1 MARVLRQAR
10 MARGMTCEEL
20 DARAGFSDRYAAK
33 LEHPD
38 TPSGKR
44 GLQLSYM
51 AEVWIK
57 ALGYRLVLV
66 PDCVAETIAPVSL
79 TMPDE
84 ASRPVALPPPARAPI
99 RARPIASFRRIV
111 RHAA

>member
-1 MARVLRQAR
+1 MSQGLTCYEITNRADMARVLRQAR
-10 MARGMTCEEL
+10 MDQGMTCLEL
-20 DARAGFSDRYAAK
+20 DYRAGFHDGYTGK

-38 TPSGKR
+38 SPSGKR

-66 PDCVAETIAPVSL
+66 PECVADSL
-79 TMPDE
+79 GVQSVTVE
-84 ASRPVALPPPARAPI
+84 RVA
-99 RARPIASFRRIV
+99 
-111 RHAA
+111 

>member
-10 MARGMTCEEL
+10 MDRGMTCEEL

-51 AEVWIK
+51 AEIWIR

-66 PDCVAETIAPVSL
+66 PECVADSL
-79 TMPDE
+79 GVLRVEID
-84 ASRPVALPPPARAPI
+84 RAC
-99 RARPIASFRRIV
+99 AG
-111 RHAA
+111 

>member
-1 MARVLRQAR
+1 MSQGLTCYEITNRADMARVLRQAR

-38 TPSGKR
+38 SPSGKR

-66 PDCVAETIAPVSL
+66 PECVAERLGVQSVTV
-79 TMPDE
+79 E
-84 ASRPVALPPPARAPI
+84 RVA
-99 RARPIASFRRIV
+99 
-111 RHAA
+111 

>member
-1 MARVLRQAR
+1 MLQTPACYEITNRADMARVLREAR
-10 MARGMTCEEL
+10 MARGETCEAL
-20 DARAGFSDRYAAK
+20 DARAGFSDRYVAK

-51 AEVWIK
+51 AEIWIR

-66 PDCVAETIAPVSL
+66 PECVAESL
-79 TMPDE
+79 G
-84 ASRPVALPPPARAPI
+84 V
-99 RARPIASFRRIV
+99 RRV
-111 RHAA
+111 EVDRTCAG

>member
-1 MARVLRQAR
+1 VSQSPPCYEITNRADMARVLRAAR
-10 MARGMTCEEL
+10 MARGETCEAL
-20 DARAGFSDRYAAK
+20 DARAGFSDRYVAK

-51 AEVWIK
+51 AEIWIR

-66 PDCVAETIAPVSL
+66 PECVADRLGVQRVE
-79 TMPDE
+79 ME
-84 ASRPVALPPPARAPI
+84 RA
-99 RARPIASFRRIV
+99 A
-111 RHAA
+111 